1 MSAELE
7 KSTLV
12 NEIVSKE
19 HLTIVKD
26 SQIAFVKIF
35 GLSSLKAIR
44 YSPGKFISLLVY
56 LNRSLSRGRYVK
68 LASTIALQEFG
79 QDLNRLPVDSQGRL
93 LRLVELME
101 AIDWWCESVSDN
113 PKFNGNPPWLIIEEG
128 LVQKLASLGIES
140 ANAPQLKSVELIFDV
155 QIQNEE
161 SLRRVNSRFYK
172 SGRLTARH
180 SGLNPDE
187 INKDQ
192 AEFRK
197 SINQLFVL
205 NPDLAKKSHKINAVD
220 VISTNVEKV
229 LESYAPMRLAIII
242 PSLNIGGAEIAATT
256 FSKHACKKG

>member
-1 MSAELE
+1 MPKICEFVGVSGAG

-12 NEIVSKE
+12 NEIISKE

-56 LNRSLSRGRYVK
+56 LNRTFAHGRYVK
-68 LASTIALQEFG
+68 RASTIALQEFG
-79 QDLNRLPVDSQGRL
+79 QDLNSLPVDSQGRL

-101 AIDWWCESVSDN
+101 AIDWWCQSVSDN

-140 ANAPQLKSVELIFDV
+140 ANAAPQLESVELIFDV

-161 SLRRVNSRFYK
+161 SLRRVNSRFYT

-180 SGLNPDE
+180 RGLNPDE
-187 INKDQ
+187 IRRDQLEFTKSKNK
-192 AEFRK
+192 
-197 SINQLFVL
+197 LL
-205 NPDLAKKSHKINAVD
+205 
-220 VISTNVEKV
+220 T
-229 LESYAPMRLAIII
+229 
-242 PSLNIGGAEIAATT
+242 
-256 FSKHACKKG
+256 